1 MEFLIFLAA
10 TFSRSSISHCLGVT
24 DHCWTLVTLVSLSAV
39 FYNSMQVLCRS
50 VLPSEVNDCHIGKG
64 KDCWCCDSGVLL
76 TQQKLKPLMR
86 VSFSELSARRRLSPD
101 ARDQFCCPGETA
113 QVRGG
118 QPAPEIKHPCD
129 IGNSLGMDPAFPRAD
144 QDACFFPHSF
154 GKSVRFL

>member
-10 TFSRSSISHCLGVT
+10 TVSRSSISHPP

-39 FYNSMQVLCRS
+39 FYNSTQVLCRS
-50 VLPSEVNDCHIGKG
+50 VLPFEVTDCHIGKG
-64 KDCWCCDSGVLL
+64 KIAGAVILVFWQD
-76 TQQKLKPLMR
+76 TQQKQKPLMR
-86 VSFSELSARRRLSPD
+86 VSFPELSARRRLSP
-101 ARDQFCCPGETA
+101 ATRDRVCCPGETA

-129 IGNSLGMDPAFPRAD
+129 MGNSLGMDPAFPRAD
-144 QDACFFPHSF
+144 QDAWFFPHSF